1 MPNILRIKQV
11 IAKTG
16 LSRSVVY
23 DLVKE
28 GTFPKQVKLA
38 KRSSGWLE
46 SEINEWINDRVAERD
61 ADKAI
66 ERSI

>member
-1 MPNILRIKQV
+1 MQNILRINQV
-11 IAKTG
+11 IVRTG
-16 LSRSVVY
+16 LSRSVLY
-23 DLVKE
+23 GLVKE
-28 GTFPKQVKLA
+28 GKFPQPLRLA